1 MAMSAMTFTINA
13 DTFTSNDPRPDIVRL
28 AETLNNSIR
37 TTERNM
43 HDIEMRL
50 SGIEQRFG
58 KMEAIERKVL
68 EIDARSYDAIRIA
81 SNTMVVAERVAKR
94 SICEFNICFEKK
106 RAECGCD
113 SCGRDDG
120 DYCEEVER
128 TYKCMAANEA
138 L

>member
-1 MAMSAMTFTINA
+1 MAIPAMTFAINA
-13 DTFTSNDPRPDIVRL
+13 NTFTSNNPRPDIVRL
-28 AETLNNSIR
+28 AETLNNSIKV
-37 TTERNM
+37 TERNIN
-43 HDIEMRL
+43 DIEMRL
-50 SGIEQRFG
+50 SGIEQRLG
-58 KMEAIERKVL
+58 KIDAIERKIP
-68 EIDARSYDAIRIA
+68 EIEKRSYDAIRVA
-81 SNTMVVAERVAKR
+81 PKTMLVAERVAKR

-120 DYCEEVER
+120 EYCEEVER